1 MGPYAGTAACTP
13 VARGGLSLLG
23 EACESQLFLLPARA
37 PSHSCPMA
45 AAGNVS
51 SGRWLLGHGARRPG
65 SGLHPGP
72 LKGGQHEGM
81 VPRESRPL
89 CATLSW
95 TLSSKASPGL
105 PRKPESQEARQS
117 SACLRAAEVGC
128 LGRGEEAVRGSERA
142 LDGGDPPSLCPL
154 SPGLPRNETRV
165 PCSTVPV
172 VREISHNGCAKL
184 VTMNDCFGSCG
195 TFAT

>member
-13 VARGGLSLLG
+13 VASGGLSLLG
-23 EACESQLFLLPARA
+23 EACESQLLLLPARA

-51 SGRWLLGHGARRPG
+51 YGGWLLGRGARRPG

-72 LKGGQHEGM
+72 LEGGQHEGV

-105 PRKPESQEARQS
+105 PRKPESLPEKQD
-117 SACLRAAEVGC
+117 RAQ
-128 LGRGEEAVRGSERA
+128 L
-142 LDGGDPPSLCPL
+142 
-154 SPGLPRNETRV
+154 T
-165 PCSTVPV
+165 
-172 VREISHNGCAKL
+172 
-184 VTMNDCFGSCG
+184 
-195 TFAT
+195 